1 MLSRQFFSVLNTRK
15 HVMLRPSSAIELF
28 SLQSRHFA
36 CDGSTGGPEVLE
48 AMEKKLKEEFNPVD
62 CKIVDPYGDVS
73 SVQIFIVSEKFQ
85 GMLPLA
91 RHRAIN
97 ALLKDEIKQIHAV

>member
-1 MLSRQFFSVLNTRK
+1 MLKFVSPALQALATRQAPLVSLSTR
-15 HVMLRPSSAIELF
+15 A
-28 SLQSRHFA
+28 FA
-36 CDGSTGGPEVLE
+36 CDASTAGPETIQAMKDKLQKEFQPVMLE
-48 AMEKKLKEEFNPVD
+48 VSDPFGDASSVEI
-62 CKIVDPYGDVS
+62 KIVSD
-73 SVQIFIVSEKFQ
+73 KFE